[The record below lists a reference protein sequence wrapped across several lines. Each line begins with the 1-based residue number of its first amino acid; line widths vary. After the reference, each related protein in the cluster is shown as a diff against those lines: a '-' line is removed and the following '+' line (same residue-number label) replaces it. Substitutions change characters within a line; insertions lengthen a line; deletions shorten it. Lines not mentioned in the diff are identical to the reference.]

1 MPLQSKKRMNVK
13 LKKKSCMIR
22 PQNQLIVVNA
32 LTSLCNEIS
41 NQHNGEPP
49 AGPNDIL
56 YTTAVNITRGAITD
70 TVEHLFQRHNIP
82 LPPNWT
88 YGQLVTDILG
98 NDLTLQNVS
107 SVLQNITQLGLAS
120 DEFHQLLNF

>member
-1 MPLQSKKRMNVK
+1 M
-13 LKKKSCMIR
+13 
-22 PQNQLIVVNA
+22 
-32 LTSLCNEIS
+32 
-41 NQHNGEPP
+41 
-49 AGPNDIL
+49 
-56 YTTAVNITRGAITD
+56 
-70 TVEHLFQRHNIP
+70 EHLFQRHNIP

-120 DEFHQLLNF
+120 DEFHQLQHFFNLAAGGGFG